1 MQGTTL
7 RSSLCNATGS
17 LPPAGLVLAAAA
29 EKAAAGSR
37 WARRQ
42 RSSTSA
48 PRHFLCTVRYL
59 LVLATTTRTIMDTCN
74 NDIIP
79 IIVIIIITLTYL
91 YHHHHQ
97 YHHQHLVP
105 YTHKVHI
112 VVEWRTDE
120 AEVPHGHLKPGSNH
134 ITFTIQDH
142 AHAHASRSR
151 LTFTT
156 TGARGSDASGCISL
170 NPFSRC
176 ARVCVRP
183 VPDSSTYYGTRYLPT
198 TTVGCSS
205 HANSN
210 NHNNHTYPPNNE

>member
-42 RSSTSA
+42 RSSTYA

-79 IIVIIIITLTYL
+79 IIVIIIIINLPVSSSSSPTSSTLHTQGTYSGRMENGRGGSPAPPSQARVKS
-91 YHHHHQ
+91 HHV
-97 YHHQHLVP
+97 YDP
-105 YTHKVHI
+105 
-112 VVEWRTDE
+112 R
-120 AEVPHGHLKPGSNH
+120 SRSR
-134 ITFTIQDH
+134 
-142 AHAHASRSR
+142 SRSR

-183 VPDSSTYYGTRYLPT
+183 VPDSSTYYGTTFLLPL
-198 TTVGCSS
+198 
-205 HANSN
+205 
-210 NHNNHTYPPNNE
+210 

>member
-42 RSSTSA
+42 RSSTYA

-79 IIVIIIITLTYL
+79 IIVIIIIIINLPVSSSSSSFSSPSPTSSTLHTQGTYSGRMENGRGGSPARPSQARVKS
-91 YHHHHQ
+91 HHV
-97 YHHQHLVP
+97 YDP
-105 YTHKVHI
+105 
-112 VVEWRTDE
+112 R
-120 AEVPHGHLKPGSNH
+120 SR
-134 ITFTIQDH
+134 
-142 AHAHASRSR
+142 SRSR
-151 LTFTT
+151 LTLT
-156 TGARGSDASGCISL
+156 AHVHHHR
-170 NPFSRC
+170 
-176 ARVCVRP
+176 
-183 VPDSSTYYGTRYLPT
+183 STWERREWLHFLE
-198 TTVGCSS
+198 SF
-205 HANSN
+205 
-210 NHNNHTYPPNNE
+210 

>member
-42 RSSTSA
+42 RSSTYA

-79 IIVIIIITLTYL
+79 IIVIIIIIINLPVSSSSSPTSSTL
-91 YHHHHQ
+91 H
-97 YHHQHLVP
+97 
-105 YTHKVHI
+105 THKVHI

-183 VPDSSTYYGTRYLPT
+183 VPDSSTYYGTTFLLPL
-198 TTVGCSS
+198 
-205 HANSN
+205 
-210 NHNNHTYPPNNE
+210 

>member
-42 RSSTSA
+42 RSSTYA

-59 LVLATTTRTIMDTCN
+59 LVLATTRTT
-74 NDIIP
+74 IIWIHVTMTLFP
-79 IIVIIIITLTYL
+79 SSSSSSSSLTYL
-91 YHHHHQ
+91 HHHH
-97 YHHQHLVP
+97 HHQHLVP

-183 VPDSSTYYGTRYLPT
+183 VPDSSTYYGTTFLLPL
-198 TTVGCSS
+198 
-205 HANSN
+205 
-210 NHNNHTYPPNNE
+210 

>member
-42 RSSTSA
+42 RSSTYA

-59 LVLATTTRTIMDTCN
+59 LVLATTRTTIMDTCN

-79 IIVIIIITLTYL
+79 IIVIIIIINLPVSSSPSPTSSK
-91 YHHHHQ
+91 
-97 YHHQHLVP
+97 VP

-183 VPDSSTYYGTRYLPT
+183 VPDSSTYYGTTFLLPL
-198 TTVGCSS
+198 
-205 HANSN
+205 
-210 NHNNHTYPPNNE
+210 

>member
-42 RSSTSA
+42 RSSTYA

-79 IIVIIIITLTYL
+79 IIVIIIIINLPVSSSSSPTSSTL
-91 YHHHHQ
+91 H
-97 YHHQHLVP
+97 
-105 YTHKVHI
+105 THKVHI

-183 VPDSSTYYGTRYLPT
+183 VPDSSTYYGTTFLLP
-198 TTVGCSS
+198 
-205 HANSN
+205 
-210 NHNNHTYPPNNE
+210 P